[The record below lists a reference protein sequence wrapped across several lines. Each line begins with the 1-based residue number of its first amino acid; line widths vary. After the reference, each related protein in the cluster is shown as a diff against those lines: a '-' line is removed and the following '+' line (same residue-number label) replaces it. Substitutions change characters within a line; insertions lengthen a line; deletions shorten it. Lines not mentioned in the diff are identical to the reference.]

1 MGELLKKGK
10 KKNPYFDYIFVFLS
24 KNLDLPGIMRPKLEC
39 EEDMHTESENERLSP
54 IWTYTHGQTDGR
66 TDAHTHTQTD
76 IHTDRH
82 THIHTHISSVNALV
96 VFMQKKKLFQCMVD
110 ENQ

>member
-66 TDAHTHTQTD
+66 TYTHTH
-76 IHTDRH
+76 RH
-82 THIHTHISSVNALV
+82 TPTHTHFVSKCIV
-96 VFMQKKKLFQCMVD
+96 VVMQKKKLFQCMVD